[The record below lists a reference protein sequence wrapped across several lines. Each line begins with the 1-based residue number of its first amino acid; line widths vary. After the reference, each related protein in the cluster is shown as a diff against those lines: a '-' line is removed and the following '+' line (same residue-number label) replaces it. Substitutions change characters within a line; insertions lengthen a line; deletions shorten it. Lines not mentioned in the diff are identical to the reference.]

1 MVLMS
6 HCLVSQ
12 NEHRT
17 YAEQHND
24 LFVYVINLVAPNN
37 IMYDLFVYVINIVV
51 PNMYDLFVNVI
62 NVVVPNMYDLFVCII
77 KAKM

>member
-1 MVLMS
+1 MVFMS

-24 LFVYVINLVAPNN
+24 LF
-37 IMYDLFVYVINIVV
+37 MYVINIVV

-62 NVVVPNMYDLFVCII
+62 NVVASAQHV
-77 KAKM
+77 

>member
-24 LFVYVINLVAPNN
+24 LFVYVINLVAPN
-37 IMYDLFVYVINIVV
+37 MYDLFVCVINIVV
-51 PNMYDLFVNVI
+51 PSMYDLFVNAI
-62 NVVVPNMYDLFVCII
+62 NLAMCGFI
-77 KAKM
+77 KIRKM

>member
-1 MVLMS
+1 MDYHGDLFLYNVCLGSNKNILLLLLLLMS

-24 LFVYVINLVAPNN
+24 LFV
-37 IMYDLFVYVINIVV
+37 
-51 PNMYDLFVNVI
+51 NVI
-62 NVVVPNMYDLFVCII
+62 NVVVPSMYDLFVNAINLAMCDFY
-77 KAKM
+77 KD

>member
-6 HCLVSQ
+6 HCLVSL

-24 LFVYVINLVAPNN
+24 VFVYVINLVAPN
-37 IMYDLFVYVINIVV
+37 MYDLFVCVINIVV
-51 PNMYDLFVNVI
+51 PSMYDLFVNAI
-62 NVVVPNMYDLFVCII
+62 NLAMCDFYKD
-77 KAKM
+77 

>member
-17 YAEQHND
+17 YAEQH
-24 LFVYVINLVAPNN
+24 
-37 IMYDLFVYVINIVV
+37 DLFVYVINIIVVPNMYDLFVNAINRVV

-62 NVVVPNMYDLFVCII
+62 NLAMCDFYKD
-77 KAKM
+77 